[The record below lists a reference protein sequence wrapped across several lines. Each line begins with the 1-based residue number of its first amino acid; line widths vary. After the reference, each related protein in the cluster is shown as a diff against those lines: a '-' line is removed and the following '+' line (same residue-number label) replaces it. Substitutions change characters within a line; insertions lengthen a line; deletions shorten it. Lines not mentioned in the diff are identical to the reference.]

1 MTSAARNTPN
11 TMTVNGR
18 SHRHS
23 DHCGAGA
30 AGALGKRGLDGMDR
44 RASAK
49 CLISG
54 TRARSRLDERRV
66 TMIDLTRRDVVMAA
80 GGIAALALPGATACA
95 RQPQGRTLGYAVVGL
110 GGYGLGRIV
119 PEFANCAHSRLTGL
133 VSGDRAKAERVA
145 AGHGPPKI
153 GRANVRTPV
162 PNAH

>member
-44 RASAK
+44 RASEK

-66 TMIDLTRRDVVMAA
+66 TMIDLTRRDVVRAA
-80 GGIAALALPGATACA
+80 GGKM
-95 RQPQGRTLGYAVVGL
+95 GRGSCG
-110 GGYGLGRIV
+110 
-119 PEFANCAHSRLTGL
+119 
-133 VSGDRAKAERVA
+133 ERVGTYGEISVVA
-145 AGHGPPKI
+145 VLLKKTQYNPQ
-153 GRANVRTPV
+153 
-162 PNAH
+162 

>member
-44 RASAK
+44 RASEK

-80 GGIAALALPGATACA
+80 GGIAALAPP
-95 RQPQGRTLGYAVVGL
+95 RSEERRVGKE
-110 GGYGLGRIV
+110 G
-119 PEFANCAHSRLTGL
+119 
-133 VSGDRAKAERVA
+133 
-145 AGHGPPKI
+145 
-153 GRANVRTPV
+153 VRTCRSRWTPV
-162 PNAH
+162 HYNKNK

>member
-44 RASAK
+44 RASEK
-49 CLISG
+49 CLLSG

-66 TMIDLTRRDVVMAA
+66 TMTHLTRSDVVMAA
-80 GGIAALALPGATACA
+80 GGLAALALPGATACA
-95 RQPQGRTLGYAVVGL
+95 RQHQARSPGYA
-110 GGYGLGRIV
+110 
-119 PEFANCAHSRLTGL
+119 E
-133 VSGDRAKAERVA
+133 
-145 AGHGPPKI
+145 I
-153 GRANVRTPV
+153 GRPQCQAKV
-162 PNAH
+162 